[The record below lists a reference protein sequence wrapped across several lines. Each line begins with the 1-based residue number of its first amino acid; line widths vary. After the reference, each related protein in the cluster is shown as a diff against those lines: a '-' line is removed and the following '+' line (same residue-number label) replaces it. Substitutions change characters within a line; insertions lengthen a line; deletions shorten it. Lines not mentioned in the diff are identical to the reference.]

1 MGLFKEDRSV
11 NRRIRVFKTMAKEII
26 ENKLK
31 KGDYEDGTVL
41 HAINEK
47 KLLNA

>member
-11 NRRIRVFKTMAKEII
+11 NRRIKVFKALAKEII

-31 KGDYEDGTVL
+31 EGGY
-41 HAINEK
+41 
-47 KLLNA
+47 